1 MQQLSSSPHLPLSKG
16 RPHKKGEVPPMN
28 FLRRAALSVLA
39 SVLMAGVMF
48 SQTQITTGV
57 IQGTVLDPSG
67 AVIPSASVEAHNLD
81 TNVRQAAVSDEN
93 GRFSFLALSAGNYE
107 VTAKKDGFST
117 IVAQGIDLTVGQA
130 RNLNFTMK
138 ISTAGETITVVAT
151 ANIDVTA
158 TESSST
164 LNQYTVEQTPILGR
178 KFEDLLTLTP
188 GVAVTQGPDGDEISF
203 AGQRGIFNNIS
214 LDGGDY
220 NNGFFGEQV
229 GGQRAAIDITLDAV
243 KEFQVVATGA
253 TAEFGRTAG
262 GVVNVI
268 TKSGTDQLHGS
279 LFHYQRLEA
288 LSADTS
294 DGKPLQ
300 NFHREQFGGTFGGP
314 IIKQKMFY
322 FGAVE
327 QILENLDRPNLSA
340 AVGTCP
346 VASPVI
352 GTVAQDALISGNTEC
367 QRLAL
372 LNFFKSGPLNLSQDE
387 GVPVKHQ
394 IHNTAILGKYD
405 WNVNSANNLSA
416 SYNFDRS
423 NNANQTFDVPT
434 YGTSA
439 NGTEGP
445 GKINSVNFNLFT
457 TVSDKKV
464 NEGHFSFSRED
475 RPRAATTSKIPA
487 DTAMGFG
494 PTFRF
499 GHPFFLEPT
508 VDETFKRIQ
517 VRDNFSIVSGSH
529 TVKLGGEFLHSNNA
543 QVFRGFF
550 QGRYIFDSVA
560 GFLHYASP
568 ASLGNGFGPAAAECS
583 DGSFVNQ
590 GQMCPDKFVATAGP
604 LLLYLQGAGTGLT
617 NLTPGASDINN
628 ENYALFVQDKWQVR
642 PNLTLNYGLRWE
654 AQMFPDPVIP
664 PSKTAYGQN
673 LADPLFPSTGKIP
686 NAAKMFQPRIGLAW
700 DVRNNQKSLIRASWG
715 IYNAQQN
722 MLTQVGAITTNG
734 VQQQTLFAGDVSTC
748 PLNPA
753 PADGTCP
760 GVPQTYQ
767 QVFISPNGP
776 KPQWPSPIPFAPA
789 ANGGFPF
796 QPGITVFDRNYA
808 NPRTY
813 AANFA
818 FQQELAASWTGYLDL
833 TYSQGVHLTRFVNP
847 NTGAALPLKS
857 TDNVDTV
864 SYAPGPFNN
873 LGAITDTQSSAHSLY
888 RGLTIGA
895 RKRFSQN
902 FQMEANYVLSEDL
915 DDDSNERDP
924 FTFRYFNRFDFRR
937 DYSFSDRDE
946 RHKFNLFGYM
956 KLPYG
961 FEFSPRIQAH
971 TAQPITDN
979 PLGTG
984 TGAPCSENNSVTR
997 VVNGIDCGRN
1007 HLRKDNGFFTFD
1019 WRGTRPFH
1027 FGDRYQLIPQIEMF
1041 NSFNNKNNVNPLVT
1055 PGLFNFDGF
1064 LRQGVGDP
1072 LEMQL
1077 SVKFAF

>member
-1 MQQLSSSPHLPLSKG
+1 MKSIC
-16 RPHKKGEVPPMN
+16 RFAYCV
-28 FLRRAALSVLA
+28 LSV
-39 SVLMAGVMF
+39 VLLTGMALC
-48 SQTQITTGV
+48 QTQITGGV

-67 AVIPSASVEAHNLD
+67 AVITAASVEALNLD
-81 TNVRQAAVSDEN
+81 TNVRQSASTDEN
-93 GRFSFLALSAGNYE
+93 GRFSFLALNPGNYQ
-107 VTAKKDGFST
+107 VTAKKNGFASV
-117 IVAQGIDLTVGQA
+117 VAQGIDLTVGQA
-130 RNLNFTMK
+130 RILNLTLK
-138 ISTAGETITVVAT
+138 VSTAGETVTVT
-151 ANIDVTA
+151 DTTNIDVTA

-188 GVAVTQGPDGDEISF
+188 GVSVVQGPDGDEINF

-262 GVVNVI
+262 GVVNVV

-279 LFHYQRLEA
+279 LFHFQRLES

-300 NFHREQFGGTFGGP
+300 DFHREQFGGTVGGP

-327 QILENLDRPNLSA
+327 QILENFSRPNLSA
-340 AVGTCP
+340 SLGSCPVGTP
-346 VASPVI
+346 VV
-352 GTVAQDALISGNTEC
+352 GTNDALIGTNTEC

-372 LNFFKSGPLNLSQDE
+372 LNFFKTSVNQNE
-387 GVPVKHQ
+387 GLPVQHQ

-405 WNVNSANNLSA
+405 WNLNSANTLSA

-423 NNANQTFDVPT
+423 NNPNQTFDVPT
-434 YGTSA
+434 YGDSA
-439 NGTEGP
+439 NGIEGP
-445 GKINSVNFNLFT
+445 SKINAVNFNLFT
-457 TVSDKKV
+457 SLSNTKV

-475 RPRAATTSKIPA
+475 RPREAVKSNVPA

-494 PTFRF
+494 TTFRF
-499 GHPFFLEPT
+499 GNPFFLGPNI
-508 VDETFKRIQ
+508 DETFQRYQ
-517 VRDNFSIVSGSH
+517 LRDNVSIVSGNH
-529 TVKLGGEFLHSNNA
+529 TMKFGGEFLHSSNA

-550 QGRYIFDSVA
+550 EGRYIFDSVV

-568 ASLGNGFGPAAAECS
+568 ASMGSGFGPNTGECANGTFATLS
-583 DGSFVNQ
+583 T
-590 GQMCPDKFVATAGP
+590 CPNSP

-617 NLTPGASDINN
+617 NLTPGASDISNK
-628 ENYALFVQDKWQVR
+628 NYALFLQDKWQVR

-654 AQMFPDPVIP
+654 AQIFPDPVIDP
-664 PSKTAYGQN
+664 AKTAYGVN
-673 LADPLFPSTGKIP
+673 LADPRFPSNGKIP
-686 NAAKMFQPRIGLAW
+686 NATAMFQPRIGIAW
-700 DVRNNQKSLIRASWG
+700 DVRNNQKSLVRASWG

-734 VQQQTLFAGDVSTC
+734 VQQQTLFAGDV
-748 PLNPA
+748 
-753 PADGTCP
+753 P
-760 GVPQTYQ
+760 GG
-767 QVFISPNGP
+767 FISPNGP
-776 KPQWPSPIPFAPA
+776 APVWPKVIPFTP
-789 ANGGFPF
+789 NPSGGFPF
-796 QPGITVFDRNYA
+796 QPGVTVFDRNYH
-808 NPRTY
+808 NPRIYT
-813 AANFA
+813 ADLA
-818 FQQELAASWTGYLDL
+818 FEQELAPSWTGYLDL
-833 TYSQGVHLTRFVNP
+833 TYSKGVYLTRFVDP
-847 NTGAALPLKS
+847 NTGAAQPLAANA
-857 TDNVDTV
+857 NVDTV
-864 SYAPGPFNN
+864 SYAPGPFTN
-873 LGAITDTQSSAHSLY
+873 LGSITDTQSSAHSLY
-888 RGLTIGA
+888 RGFTAGA

-902 FQMEANYVLSEDL
+902 YQLEFNYVLSEDL

-924 FTFRYFNRFDFRR
+924 FTFRYFNRFDFRK
-937 DYSFSDRDE
+937 DYAFSDRDE

-961 FEFSPRIQAH
+961 FQFSPRIQAH

-979 PLGTG
+979 TLGTG
-984 TGAPCSENNSVTR
+984 TGAPCSKNNSVTR

-1027 FGDRYQLIPQIEMF
+1027 FGDRYVLIPQIEMF
-1041 NSFNNKNNVNPLVT
+1041 NSFNNKNNINPLVT

-1072 LEMQL
+1072 LEVQL

>member
-1 MQQLSSSPHLPLSKG
+1 MK
-16 RPHKKGEVPPMN
+16 
-28 FLRRAALSVLA
+28 FLLRTALCLLTV
-39 SVLMAGVMF
+39 VLMAGVMF
-48 SQTQITTGV
+48 TQTQITTGV

-81 TNVRQAAVSDEN
+81 TNVRQAARSDEN
-93 GRFSFLALSAGNYE
+93 GRFSFLALPAGNYE
-107 VTAKKDGFST
+107 LTAKKDGFST

-138 ISTAGETITVVAT
+138 VSTAGETVTVT
-151 ANIDVTA
+151 DSTNIDVTA
-158 TESSST
+158 TESSTT
-164 LNQYTVEQTPILGR
+164 LNQYTVAQTPILGR

-279 LFHYQRLEA
+279 LFHYQRLES
-288 LSADTS
+288 LSANTS

-300 NFHREQFGGTFGGP
+300 DFHREQFGGTVGGP

-327 QILENLDRPNLSA
+327 QILENLTRPNLSA
-340 AVGTCP
+340 SLGSCP
-346 VASPVI
+346 VPTPVA
-352 GTVAQDALISGNTEC
+352 GPNDALINGNIEC

-372 LNFFKSGPLNLSQDE
+372 LNFFKSGPLNLNQNE
-387 GVPVKHQ
+387 GLPVQHQ
-394 IHNTAILGKYD
+394 IRNTAVLGKYD
-405 WNVNSANNLSA
+405 WNVNSANSLSA

-423 NNANQTFDVPT
+423 KNPNQTFDVPT
-434 YGTSA
+434 YGDSA
-439 NGTEGP
+439 NGIEGP
-445 GKINSVNFNLFT
+445 SKINSINFNLFT
-457 TVSDKKV
+457 TVSNRKV

-475 RPRAATTSKIPA
+475 RPREAVNSNIPA
-487 DTAMGFG
+487 DTAMGFAT
-494 PTFRF
+494 TFRF
-499 GHPFFLEPT
+499 GNPFFMEPN
-508 VDETFKRIQ
+508 VDETFKRFQ
-517 VRDNFSIVSGSH
+517 FRDSFSIVSGNH
-529 TVKLGGEFLHSNNA
+529 TMKLGGEFLHSNNS

-550 QGRYIFDSVA
+550 EGRYIFDSVD

-568 ASLGNGFGPAAAECS
+568 ASLGPTFGPTGAS
-583 DGSFVNQ
+583 SH
-590 GQMCPDKFVATAGP
+590 
-604 LLLYLQGAGTGLT
+604 LLLYLQDAGTGLT
-617 NLTPGASDINN
+617 NLKPGASDINN
-628 ENYALFVQDKWQVR
+628 KNYALFIQDKWQLR
-642 PNLTLNYGLRWE
+642 PNFTLNYGLRWE
-654 AQMFPDPVIP
+654 SQFFPDPVIAP
-664 PSKTAYGQN
+664 AQTAYGQYLN
-673 LADPLFPSTGKIP
+673 NPLFPSTGHIP
-686 NAAKMFQPRIGLAW
+686 NAKAMFQPRIGFAW
-700 DVRNNQKSLIRASWG
+700 DLKNNQKSVLRASYG
-715 IYNAQQN
+715 IYNAYQN

-734 VQQQTLFAGDVSTC
+734 VQQQEVVGGTPTWPGTLQIPPVAQGSFPPGAGV
-748 PLNPA
+748 
-753 PADGTCP
+753 
-760 GVPQTYQ
+760 
-767 QVFISPNGP
+767 
-776 KPQWPSPIPFAPA
+776 
-789 ANGGFPF
+789 
-796 QPGITVFDRNYA
+796 TVFDRNYA
-808 NPRTY
+808 NPRVYTG
-813 AANFA
+813 NFA
-818 FQQELAASWTGYLDL
+818 FQQEFAPNVTGYIDL
-833 TYSQGVHLTRFVNP
+833 TLSHTVHLTRFVNP
-847 NTGAALPLKS
+847 NTGPALPLTATTNS
-857 TDNVDTV
+857 DTV
-864 SYAPGPFNN
+864 SYDNGPTGVENIPFKT
-873 LGAITDTQSSAHSLY
+873 LGTVTDTQSSAHSLY

-924 FTFRYFNRFDFRR
+924 FTFRYFNRFDFRK

-984 TGAPCSENNSVTR
+984 TGAPCSQNNSVTR

-1072 LEMQL
+1072 LEVQL